1 MSESP
6 WSRIRSASLS
16 AKLILFSALLTAL
29 AVGVAFL
36 ALSLELRK
44 QTRRLLA
51 DTLAQHQ
58 KMLTPSP
65 STRRC

>member
-36 ALSLELRK
+36 ALSLELQIGR
-44 QTRRLLA
+44 A
-51 DTLAQHQ
+51 HV
-58 KMLTPSP
+58 
-65 STRRC
+65 